1 MKRQERQLFGQT
13 KPQQMI
19 IFGILFW
26 CEILMSTHV
35 YLHHLT
41 NFSLGLN
48 SIKPP
53 SLNYRKLKSC
63 FCNGVRRGTGTGL
76 QDIHLQN
83 IWGPLN
89 LSPLQNRRKERKT
102 EKIEKSVTGH
112 PATRNKHPPSYPPY
126 WETRA

>member
-19 IFGILFW
+19 IFSILFW
-26 CEILMSTHV
+26 CEISMSTNV

-63 FCNGVRRGTGTGL
+63 FCNGVRRGTGIGL

-89 LSPLQNRRKERKT
+89 LSRYRTEEKKERQK
-102 EKIEKSVTGH
+102 K
-112 PATRNKHPPSYPPY
+112 
-126 WETRA
+126 